1 MGVLDPKTGWGAGYS
16 FMLGNAQMNKS
27 SDCQVVLYVWRMQ
40 FKFGDFSLG
49 FDRSVRVLRSQVEQT
64 LKCVQLDCG

>member
-1 MGVLDPKTGWGAGYS
+1 MGVLDPKTGWGAGYN

-27 SDCQVVLYVWRMQ
+27 SDCQVVLYVWRIQ

-49 FDRSVRVLRSQVEQT
+49 FDRSVRVLR
-64 LKCVQLDCG
+64 